1 MQAYPHTLTN
11 TKKLTTAM
19 IIALL
24 TLLAGLGLFT
34 PSAYADN
41 WELFDQGEHLLLP
54 EGPIVQDGVVMVPIR
69 PIAERF
75 GYTFT
80 SVTATEVVLKDS
92 DGNTFIVKPGKDK
105 ALHNGAETLV
115 LQQTP
120 RYINGNLFIPVSLAG
135 EISGSGYSVVPGT
148 NLIQLRPVEGDA
160 KEKLD
165 SLYWYTFGTTDHMV
179 VVNNEGQVQLQSD
192 YSFSDFG
199 YEELVP
205 VTKNFVSAGYMN
217 RKGELAFTAYHYQLG
232 GFSEG
237 LAAFKD
243 MVPLKDSKYQ
253 VRRMGY
259 LNRSGQVVIPAI
271 YDYAYDFSDGLAKVV
286 KDGKTYYIDHTGRT
300 AIPTLSGIQNSESFF
315 DGLAAVRVMVK
326 SGGKS
331 TVKSGFINT
340 KGQWAIKPIY
350 ESAYSF
356 SEGITEV
363 VLNGQIGF
371 IDKKGNWII
380 KPQNYKDAGFT
391 GQFENGYIQFFR
403 NIGDGYKQWLMD
415 TKGKLIAIP
424 GADHIGAYSEGLISY
439 EENQLY
445 GYKNLA
451 GDVIVKP
458 QFTTADAF
466 RGGAAKAMLY
476 IKDNSYINSLINN
489 EGKIVWQSTE
499 E

>member
-1 MQAYPHTLTN
+1 MQTYPHTLSN

-34 PSAYADN
+34 PSAYANN

-69 PIAERF
+69 PIAERV
-75 GYTFT
+75 GYAFT

-120 RYINGNLFIPVSLAG
+120 RYINGNLFIPISLAG

-179 VVNNEGQVQLQSD
+179 VNNEGQEQFQSD

-205 VTKNFVSAGYMN
+205 VKKNFVSAGYMN
-217 RKGELAFTAYHYQLG
+217 RKGELVFTAYHYQLG
-232 GFSEG
+232 RFSEG

-259 LNRSGQVVIPAI
+259 LNRNGQVVIPAI

-286 KDGKTYYIDHTGRT
+286 KAGKTYYIDHTGRT

-356 SEGITEV
+356 SEGIAEV
-363 VLNGQIGF
+363 VLDGKRGF

-391 GQFENGYIQFFR
+391 GRFENGYIQFFR
-403 NIGDGYKQWLMD
+403 NIGDGHKQWLMD

-476 IKDNSYINSLINN
+476 IKDNSYIYSLINN